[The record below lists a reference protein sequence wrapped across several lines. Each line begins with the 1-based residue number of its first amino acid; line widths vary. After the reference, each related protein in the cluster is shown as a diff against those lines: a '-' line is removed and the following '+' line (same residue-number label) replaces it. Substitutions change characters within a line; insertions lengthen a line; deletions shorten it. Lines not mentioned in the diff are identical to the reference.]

1 MSHEDQIRIVFLDFF
16 LIRNLEY
23 LYLPYSN
30 LGKPSKMSVWESVD
44 ERNRAVVGLWIVNCE
59 WGEIAIR
66 DGNVC
71 RVGESQQVYI
81 VGWLVQRVEFG
92 VLNFGLELEFGIRN
106 RQGQDVCGCGCGC
119 GCGW

>member
-1 MSHEDQIRIVFLDFF
+1 
-16 LIRNLEY
+16 
-23 LYLPYSN
+23 
-30 LGKPSKMSVWESVD
+30 MSVWESVD